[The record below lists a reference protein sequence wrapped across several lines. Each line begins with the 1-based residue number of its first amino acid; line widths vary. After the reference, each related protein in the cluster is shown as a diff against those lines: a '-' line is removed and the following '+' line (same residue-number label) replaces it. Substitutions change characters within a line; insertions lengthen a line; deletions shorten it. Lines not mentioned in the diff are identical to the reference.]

1 LDISEEPIMRD
12 EEDAPQ
18 AVASG
23 ERPTAKPGDED
34 DEQNAVAGRRPATRT
49 RNRCYFK
56 SEGMRCDPSERG
68 PSLVEDCLGFAKY
81 VKEVREERGTDRI
94 SQRRENS
101 NATMP

>member
-12 EEDAPQ
+12 EEH
-18 AVASG
+18 
-23 ERPTAKPGDED
+23 RKPLLRGRGRLRS
-34 DEQNAVAGRRPATRT
+34 QGTKTTNRMLLLNRRPAKRT
-49 RNRCYFK
+49 RKRCRFK
-56 SEGMRCDPSERG
+56 SEGMRRDPSERG

-94 SQRRENS
+94 SPRRENS